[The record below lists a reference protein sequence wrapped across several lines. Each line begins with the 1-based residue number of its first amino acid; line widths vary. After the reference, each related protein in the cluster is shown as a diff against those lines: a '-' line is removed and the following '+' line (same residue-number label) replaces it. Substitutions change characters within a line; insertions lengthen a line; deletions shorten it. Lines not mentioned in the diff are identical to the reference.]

1 MSKMAK
7 NLRKALYSKILA
19 EREKLME
26 EKDITED
33 GRIKHSILG
42 TVPLGRVDYNGKKI
56 PYAFN
61 VFDRDYLITAAEH
74 VIIEKE
80 AR

>member
-1 MSKMAK
+1 MAK
-7 NLRKALYSKILA
+7 RLRKALYCKILM
-19 EREKLME
+19 ERDRVME
-26 EKDITED
+26 NKDITED
-33 GRIKHSILG
+33 GRLKHSILG

-56 PYAFN
+56 PYALN
-61 VFDRDYLITAAEH
+61 VYDRDYLITAGEN